1 MKFTINFGSV
11 KNQLLKC
18 DNKTPMFSLEGKIKL
33 CRVVNIYDGDT
44 CKVVFRMN
52 DEINRWNVRMTGYD
66 TPEMRPPKSQANREI
81 EIAAAK
87 QAKSYLQSLI
97 MNPGQLVYIKCGEFD
112 KYGRLLGE
120 IYIKKDDKKS
130 VNQMMIDQGH
140 GYAYNGGTKKTF
152 NKKSVI

>member
-1 MKFTINFGSV
+1 MEK
-11 KNQLLKC
+11 QLLELDLSKIPLFTLKGLKTKGRIC
-18 DNKTPMFSLEGKIKL
+18 D
-33 CRVVNIYDGDT
+33 VYDGDT

-66 TPEMRPPKSQANREI
+66 TPEMRPPKSQANREL

-97 MNPGQLVYIKCGEFD
+97 MNPEQLVYIKCGEFD

-120 IYIKKDDKKS
+120 IYIKKDDSKS
-130 VNQMMIDQGH
+130 VNQMMIEQGH
-140 GYAYNGGTKKTF
+140 GYAYDGGTKKNF
-152 NKKSVI
+152 IKKSVI